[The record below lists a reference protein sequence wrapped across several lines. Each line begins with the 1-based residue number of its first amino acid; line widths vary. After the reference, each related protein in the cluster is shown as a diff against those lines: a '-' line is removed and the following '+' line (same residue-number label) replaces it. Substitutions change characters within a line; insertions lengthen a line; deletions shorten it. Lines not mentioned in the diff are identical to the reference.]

1 LESDNCVLDQRKYF
15 GHLGQRHFCNTKTV
29 ALLLAPLH
37 HFRLLVQQQT
47 ITMQQQTDQQQKQN
61 IGNQDIPFD
70 INTIIPKTTVKLE
83 PGINSTENICS
94 SEWNTFAPNVSGNDV
109 GELTTILRNTLRQFQ
124 TELSLYNQHRNTLH
138 F

>member
-1 LESDNCVLDQRKYF
+1 
-15 GHLGQRHFCNTKTV
+15 
-29 ALLLAPLH
+29 
-37 HFRLLVQQQT
+37 
-47 ITMQQQTDQQQKQN
+47 MQQQTDQQQKQN

-109 GELTTILRNTLRQFQ
+109 GELTTMQPFSYYKNRCCPWSR
-124 TELSLYNQHRNTLH
+124 SRWC
-138 F
+138 